1 MFSHCLHCACGRQL
15 TLSNFSVRAL
25 PFPCA
30 EFEPDVAAEILPVIL
45 QQPGINRA
53 ALIRAA
59 ARRALIDEAAAK
71 QLLLVLAKGAHG
83 AERGFREWKKRRYEG
98 ASGAPRLHFSWVN
111 ALASSEKN
119 SADAEPRPTP
129 SPRNPKFATKRAR
142 IWAFLLEPSTELCLR
157 ALCASIQA
165 RKTRLLISDVF
176 ASLFGISHPC
186 GLGLLGCLTGE
197 GPHACALPGGRAGR

>member
-30 EFEPDVAAEILPVIL
+30 EFEPDVAAETLPVIL
-45 QQPGINRA
+45 QQLGINRA

-83 AERGFREWKKRRYEG
+83 TEGSCRERKKRRYEG

-111 ALASSEKN
+111 ALASSERN
-119 SADAEPRPTP
+119 SADAEPRPAPTP
-129 SPRNPKFATKRAR
+129 RKRKICDKKSADLGVSPRAKHTALSP
-142 IWAFLLEPSTELCLR
+142 R
-157 ALCASIQA
+157 ALRFNTSE
-165 RKTRLLISDVF
+165 KTRLLISDVF
-176 ASLFGISHPC
+176 ASLFGI
-186 GLGLLGCLTGE
+186 L
-197 GPHACALPGGRAGR
+197 PHL

>member
-30 EFEPDVAAEILPVIL
+30 EFEPDVAAETLPVIL
-45 QQPGINRA
+45 QQLGINRA

-83 AERGFREWKKRRYEG
+83 IERGCREWKKRRYEG

-111 ALASSEKN
+111 ALASSEKI
-119 SADAEPRPTP
+119 PLTR
-129 SPRNPKFATKRAR
+129 SPDLPPHQENAKFATKRAR
-142 IWAFLLEPSTELCLR
+142 IWAFLLEPSTQHCLR
-157 ALCASIQA
+157 ALCG
-165 RKTRLLISDVF
+165 LIEAKVKSSQVVT
-176 ASLFGISHPC
+176 LH
-186 GLGLLGCLTGE
+186 TNTK
-197 GPHACALPGGRAGR
+197 

>member
-30 EFEPDVAAEILPVIL
+30 EFEPDVAAETLPVIL
-45 QQPGINRA
+45 QQLGINRA

-83 AERGFREWKKRRYEG
+83 IERGCREWKKRRYEG

-111 ALASSEKN
+111 ALASSEKIPLTRSPDPPPHQETQN
-119 SADAEPRPTP
+119 LRPKERGFGRFSSSQAHSIVSARSA
-129 SPRNPKFATKRAR
+129 
-142 IWAFLLEPSTELCLR
+142 
-157 ALCASIQA
+157 
-165 RKTRLLISDVF
+165 V
-176 ASLFGISHPC
+176 
-186 GLGLLGCLTGE
+186 
-197 GPHACALPGGRAGR
+197 

>member
-30 EFEPDVAAEILPVIL
+30 EFEPDVAAETLPVIL
-45 QQPGINRA
+45 QQLGINRA

-83 AERGFREWKKRRYEG
+83 IERGCREWKKRRYEG

-111 ALASSEKN
+111 ALASSEKIPLTRSPN
-119 SADAEPRPTP
+119 PPQHQETQNLRPKERGFGRFSSSQAHSFVSAR
-129 SPRNPKFATKRAR
+129 S
-142 IWAFLLEPSTELCLR
+142 
-157 ALCASIQA
+157 AL
-165 RKTRLLISDVF
+165 
-176 ASLFGISHPC
+176 
-186 GLGLLGCLTGE
+186 
-197 GPHACALPGGRAGR
+197 